1 MGELIKIV
9 IFHEKGIIFISIN
22 ITVTFCDT
30 KLEVHYL
37 RRAAKLIW
45 GDPAPF
51 VALLYTFESDY

>member
-37 RRAAKLIW
+37 RRAAKLI
-45 GDPAPF
+45 
-51 VALLYTFESDY
+51 